1 MFDVGFWEL
10 AILGVL
16 GLLILGP
23 ERLPKAAR
31 TIGAYTRKAR
41 QSWSRIHAEIER
53 ELESKEIRQAL
64 DQSREQVNEIG
75 KGISDGAKQF
85 GDELKQ
91 VSDEQR
97 ERKSDRSE

>member
-23 ERLPKAAR
+23 ERLPKVAR

-41 QSWSRIHAEIER
+41 QSWSRIHTEIER
-53 ELESKEIRQAL
+53 ELESKEIREAL
-64 DQSREQVNEIG
+64 EKSRQDVNAIG
-75 KGISDGAKQF
+75 HSLGEDTKRI

-91 VSDEQR
+91 VGSEQEKR
-97 ERKSDRSE
+97 PGD